1 MAPGDSTAAR
11 PVTFP
16 ALAAVVGVTALNLRP
31 GITAVG
37 PVLDAV
43 TGHYGAGP
51 RAAGIIT
58 AAPVFAFAITS
69 LLAPPLLSRI
79 SVRNGLLA
87 SLALIGTGLA
97 ARPWADLAVFVA
109 GTFLA
114 AIGVGLLAV
123 LLPVVVRG
131 SGRTG
136 ILVTTFTT
144 GLQAGAAIGFAAV
157 APLTRAMGG
166 WRPALTLWALLA
178 VAAGA
183 VVWRSGS
190 VRGHTRSEDVRRE
203 RNPLTLLRR
212 TRSAGLALFF
222 GLQAMVAF
230 VVIGWLPSVLEDAGV
245 SASAAGGY
253 LGLLTCL
260 GVPIRML
267 VPPLVT
273 ASARPARW
281 LAGFSV
287 CTVAGV
293 LGFLIAPGAAPL
305 LWSLVLGVGL
315 SVFSLALA
323 VVTVRAGSTP
333 APIEFSSAVQGVGYL
348 IAALGPYAVGVI
360 RRFADGWTVPLGVL
374 LAIALLQ
381 TIAATASGGTAKD
394 VAPEHISNKAAQTV
408 PDDRTERR

>member
-1 MAPGDSTAAR
+1 MASADSAAAR
-11 PVTFP
+11 PAPVA
-16 ALAAVVGVTALNLRP
+16 ALAVVVGVAALNLRP

-37 PVLDAV
+37 PVLDTV
-43 TGHYGAGP
+43 TGHYGAGAG
-51 RAAGIIT
+51 AAGIIT

-69 LLAPPLLSRI
+69 LIAPLVLSRI
-79 SVRNGLLA
+79 SVRNGLVA
-87 SLALIGTGLA
+87 SLALVGIGLVV
-97 ARPWADLAVFVA
+97 RPWADLVVFVA

-136 ILVTTFTT
+136 VLVTTFTT
-144 GLQAGAAIGFAAV
+144 ALQAGAVIGFAAV
-157 APLTRAMGG
+157 VPLTRVVGG
-166 WRPALTLWALLA
+166 WRRALTLWALLA
-178 VAAGA
+178 VAAVV
-183 VVWRSGS
+183 VVWRS
-190 VRGHTRSEDVRRE
+190 VPARGRPHSENTRRE
-203 RNPLTLLRR
+203 RNPIEVLRR
-212 TRSAGLALFF
+212 TRSIGLALFF
-222 GLQAMVAF
+222 GLQALVAF
-230 VVIGWLPSVLEDAGV
+230 VVIGWLPSVLESAGV

-253 LGLLTCL
+253 LGVLTCP
-260 GVPIRML
+260 GVPISLL
-267 VPPLVT
+267 VPPLVA
-273 ASARPARW
+273 ASAHPARW

-360 RRFADGWTVPLGVL
+360 RRFTDGWTVPLGVL
-374 LAIALLQ
+374 LAVAILQ
-381 TIAATASGGTAKD
+381 TITAAACGRETKYI
-394 VAPEHISNKAAQTV
+394 APEHGSPIEARTV
-408 PDDRTERR
+408 PDDQTERR